1 MSTATDMRDKYLA
14 AEVAILGG
22 QSYRWGDRQLNRADL
37 AMVQAGRREWERKAL
52 AEARAATGQ
61 QSGPGVR
68 YANLSGLPQV
78 PEGGE
83 SDYTWFRG

>member
-22 QSYRWGDRQLNRADL
+22 QSYKWGDRQLTRADL
-37 AMVQAGRREWERKAL
+37 AMVQTGRREWERKAN
-52 AEARAATGQ
+52 AEARGG
-61 QSGPGVR
+61 GPVGVSL
-68 YANLSGLPQV
+68 ANLTGIPMA

-83 SDYTWFRG
+83 GDFRWRG

>member
-22 QSYRWGDRQLNRADL
+22 QSYKWGDRQLTRADL
-37 AMVQAGRREWERKAL
+37 SMVQTGRREWERKAN
-52 AEARAATGQ
+52 AEARGG
-61 QSGPGVR
+61 SPVGVSL
-68 YANLSGLPQV
+68 ANLTGIPMA

-83 SDYTWFRG
+83 GDFRWRG